1 MKATGRLAQANI
13 NNKNIVHVAS
23 SSSLIIDGLLIIDI
37 TARTFVLLGKIVRT
51 SGLQN
56 RGYAVI
62 YTTLPFQLRSYTTLR
77 V

>member
-1 MKATGRLAQANI
+1 MKATTGRLAQENV
-13 NNKNIVHVAS
+13 NDKNIVHVAS
-23 SSSLIIDGLLIIDI
+23 SSSLIIDI

-56 RGYAVI
+56 RGYAAI